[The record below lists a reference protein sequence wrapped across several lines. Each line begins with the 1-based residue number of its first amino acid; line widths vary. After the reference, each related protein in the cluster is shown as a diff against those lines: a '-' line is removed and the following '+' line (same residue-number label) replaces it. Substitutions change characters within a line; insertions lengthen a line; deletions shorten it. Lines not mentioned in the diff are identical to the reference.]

1 MIDLE
6 KLEKPYEKYTIR
18 SMIPLICDY
27 CGCSFA
33 RVKKSIERLN
43 ANCKK
48 DSCGSKECTKLKK
61 NDVNINLFG
70 SNDYFTSETFKEKQ
84 KETNLQKFGTEE
96 YFDSDDFKN
105 KRKETLIERYGVDSP
120 LKDELIKEKQ
130 KQTSLEKYG
139 FENYAQTEEYK
150 EKRKL
155 IDINYDKLIEKR
167 DQTSLEKYGVTSY
180 SKTDEHKERKKE
192 TCLDKYGF
200 DHSSKLESNRQLAK
214 DTCVEKYGVISY
226 SKTDQ
231 FKEKYKNTCMERYG
245 VPTVLMLSKN
255 RIYGKVET
263 ELKDYINSFGFNFKK
278 DFSILNGKE
287 LDLYDENKKIAIEYC
302 GLYWH
307 NELSSLKK
315 DKNYHYFKYKAC
327 KDKGIH
333 LITMFDDEWN
343 YRKDQCK
350 NFIKSILGIYDKKV
364 FARKCEVK
372 EIDKQTC
379 YDFCDLYHIQGT
391 VKKCK
396 ISYGIFY
403 NNELLGVI
411 SLGEHHRNTNN
422 KNIVLNRLCFK
433 DGFQVIGGASKLFKH
448 CVNWAKLNNYENIIS
463 WSDNRWSTGRVYEAL
478 NFQLGGELRPD
489 YSYVN
494 LKNCRKRL
502 SKQSQQKS
510 LTNCPKDKTEHQWA
524 TERSLARIWD
534 CGKIRWNYPIV
545 IMPGS
550 PNL

>member
-27 CGCSFA
+27 CGCSFT

-61 NDVNINLFG
+61 NDVNVNLFG

-84 KETNLQKFGTEE
+84 KETNLQKFGVEE

-120 LKDELIKEKQ
+120 LKNESIKEKQ
-130 KQTSLEKYG
+130 KQTSLERYG

-150 EKRKL
+150 EKIKL
-155 IDINYDKLIEKR
+155 IDIDYDKLIEKR

-192 TCLDKYGF
+192 TCLNKYGF
-200 DHSSKLESNRQLAK
+200 DHSSKSESNRQLAK
-214 DTCVEKYGVISY
+214 DTCVEKYGVTNY
-226 SKTDQ
+226 SKTDE

-245 VPTVLMLSKN
+245 VPNVLMLAKN

-278 DFSILNGKE
+278 DFSVLNGKE
-287 LDLYDENKKIAIEYC
+287 LDLYDENKNVAFEYC

-315 DKNYHYFKYKAC
+315 DKGYHYFKYKTC
-327 KDKGIH
+327 EDKGIH
-333 LITMFDDEWN
+333 LITMFSDEWD
-343 YRKDQCK
+343 YRKNQCK
-350 NFIKSILGIYDKKV
+350 NYIESVLGIYDAEIFVYNCEIKEIDRQTCYN
-364 FARKCEVK
+364 FCYMFDIQFDTLKCEVG
-372 EIDKQTC
+372 
-379 YDFCDLYHIQGT
+379 FGLFH
-391 VKKCK
+391 
-396 ISYGIFY
+396 
-403 NNELLGVI
+403 NNELISVI
-411 SLGEHHRNTNN
+411 SLCSSTDKKSIILNSISVKSGFKIIDETN
-422 KNIVLNRLCFK
+422 
-433 DGFQVIGGASKLFKH
+433 QLFKC
-448 CVNWAKLNNYENIIS
+448 CVNWAKLNNYKNIVAY
-463 WSDNRWSTGRVYEAL
+463 SDNRWSINNIYKYL
-478 NFQLGGELRPD
+478 NFQLDEEMQPNYD
-489 YSYVN
+489 YVN
-494 LKNCRKRL
+494 LKDCRKRL
-502 SKQSQQKS
+502 SKQFVE
-510 LTNCPKDKTEHQWA
+510 NCIKDETE
-524 TERSLARIWD
+524 TKLARIWN
-534 CGKIRWNYPIV
+534 CGKTRWNYPIV
-545 IMPGS
+545 MMPGS